1 MEKKIDTQFSAN
13 SRYTRKRETASS
25 TQSIQALK
33 MSDNSQIIAMIATL
47 EQNLSQLKAALN
59 GEAIIP
65 TKAKRT
71 KKEKD
76 PNAAPKEP
84 NVWIKFTQRVSVAL
98 KEAGVEIGAAPLSK
112 QFASKLREDNGAYDE
127 WTNEAI
133 VAAWKTWTPPEE
145 SKMAAAKRKASNA
158 SEMAASDEEGA
169 KAEPTK
175 AEPTKAEPTKAEP
188 KPEPKAESKK
198 ERKPQSEETKAAA
211 KAKRAA
217 NKAVKASS
225 ADEE

>member
-175 AEPTKAEPTKAEP
+175 AEPTKAEPAKAEP
-188 KPEPKAESKK
+188 KK

>member
-1 MEKKIDTQFSAN
+1 
-13 SRYTRKRETASS
+13 
-25 TQSIQALK
+25 

-65 TKAKRT
+65 VKAKRA

-158 SEMAASDEEGA
+158 SETAASDEEGA

-175 AEPTKAEPTKAEP
+175 AEPTKAEPKEE
-188 KPEPKAESKK
+188 KPKAESKK